1 MLKTF
6 LDWFHQGGW
15 VLCFGAVAFVS
26 SVLTRW
32 AQKRQHEQM
41 LVESRGEIVAM
52 IQQARD
58 EQRAEAAALEAT
70 TGEDP
75 LSRSRRKERE
85 YFALIR
91 TMEDQKNRY
100 KLYWL
105 EQAREHSVA
114 QGIFERA
121 VVDARLVAKRAINL
135 ANHYLEKD
143 GRPKIVH
150 PKELFGP
157 PEGLSADYRDKIEQK
172 IAADPP
178 EIDIEAEL
186 RRVGPPTEPAALP
199 PAAPEKP
206 TEGQG

>member
-6 LDWFHQGGW
+6 LDWFHSGGW

-32 AQKRQHEQM
+32 SQKRQYEQM
-41 LVESRGEIVAM
+41 LVESRGEIVTM
-52 IQQARD
+52 IQAARD
-58 EQRAEAAALEAT
+58 EQRAEAAALEAA

-91 TMEDQKNRY
+91 SMEEQKNRY

-121 VVDARLVAKRAINL
+121 VVDGRIVAKRAINL

-143 GRPKIVH
+143 GKPKIAH
-150 PKELFGP
+150 PKELYGP
-157 PEGLSADYRDKIEQK
+157 PEGLSADYRDKIAEK

-178 EIDIEAEL
+178 EVDVDAEL
-186 RRVGPPTEPAALP
+186 RRIGPPTDEPAAPP
-199 PAAPEKP
+199 PAEGEK
-206 TEGQG
+206 